1 MVRTQIQLTEEQ
13 ARRVRLRARRQGVSM
28 ADYIRRCIDLA
39 PAEEADDA
47 DRYARAAALVGAFHD
62 VEGRTDLSSAHDDLL
77 DEGY

>member
-1 MVRTQIQLTEEQ
+1 MVRTQIQLTDEQ

-39 PAEEADDA
+39 ATAESDDA
-47 DRYARAAALVGAFHD
+47 DRYARAATLVGAFRD

-77 DEGY
+77 GEGF